1 MKRREFVGAGLALAA
16 SAPLRGWSAILKDVG
31 DVAAKSLDGAALTLS
46 GSSVEAFA
54 ASLRGDLLLQGSADY
69 DARRRVWNGLFD
81 RKPALIACCT
91 GTADVRHA
99 VDFAREHRLLTA
111 VRSGGHSISGKS
123 TCNGGLVIDLQSMQG
138 VRVEPELSRAF
149 VEAGSLLGQLD
160 HESATFG
167 LATTAGIVSHTGAAG
182 LTLGGGFGRLGRRF
196 GLACDNALAF
206 DIVTAD
212 GHFLRATEEQNADLL
227 WGLRGGGG
235 NFGVVTAIEYRVHRM
250 DPVILGGYLMWPI
263 EKARDVMRFHRDALA
278 NWPEELWVELAL
290 VWEKDVPMAAF
301 EVCWSGERTAG
312 EEILKS
318 LRAVAKPAYDNVAP
332 IRYVDMQASLDE
344 SLANGKY
351 YYMKNGFLNQ
361 LSDDGID
368 RILDVFQ
375 RDPGLF
381 VLFLDPADGAYHR
394 VAADATAFPNR
405 GATYWLGLEGKFP
418 QREGAEAKIEKIR
431 VAWKELEP
439 LVQGFYTNLADADEP
454 LSAYRENYGPNL
466 ERLIALKSKYD
477 PNNLFRLNANV
488 PPEA

>member
-1 MKRREFVGAGLALAA
+1 M
-16 SAPLRGWSAILKDVG
+16 
-31 DVAAKSLDGAALTLS
+31 
-46 GSSVEAFA
+46 
-54 ASLRGDLLLQGSADY
+54 
-69 DARRRVWNGLFD
+69 
-81 RKPALIACCT
+81 
-91 GTADVRHA
+91 
-99 VDFAREHRLLTA
+99 
-111 VRSGGHSISGKS
+111 
-123 TCNGGLVIDLQSMQG
+123 
-138 VRVEPELSRAF
+138 SRAF

-160 HESATFG
+160 HESAAFG
-167 LATTAGIVSHTGAAG
+167 LATTAGVVSHTGAAG

-278 NWPEELWVELAL
+278 SWPEELWVELAL
-290 VWEKDVPMAAF
+290 VWEKGVPMVGF

-312 EEILKS
+312 EDILKS
-318 LRAVAKPAYDNVAP
+318 LRAIAKPAYDDVAP
-332 IRYVDMQASLDE
+332 VRYVDMQAYLDE

-381 VLFLDPADGAYHR
+381 LLFLDPADGAYHR
-394 VAADATAFPNR
+394 VAVNATAFPNR
-405 GATYWLGLEGKFP
+405 SATYWLGLEAKFP

-431 VAWKELEP
+431 AAWKELDPLDTGLLRESCRCRRAAFCVPGKLRTEP
-439 LVQGFYTNLADADEP
+439 GAADRAQGQVRPDQP
-454 LSAYRENYGPNL
+454 
-466 ERLIALKSKYD
+466 
-477 PNNLFRLNANV
+477 V
-488 PPEA
+488 PPERQRATEGLTASVGPGPLLELAARGCARGRVDLRSAFRDRGFERRALRERGGTLDLPARLVEAASLEQ